1 MAICGLPK
9 SQRLPRLFRL
19 VFILRPCNGVVEP
32 LLRAQA
38 EALDQ
43 LALESVVRNC
53 LRLEFGAA
61 EITDAL
67 SGIGDDLSNHL
78 ALHGIGAR
86 PLQRRLRSERQS
98 ARRVEAVMAGR
109 YLAGGANLACD
120 RHVRIGRVPGLPK
133 YQQW

>member
-1 MAICGLPK
+1 M
-9 SQRLPRLFRL
+9 
-19 VFILRPCNGVVEP
+19 
-32 LLRAQA
+32 RAQA

-78 ALHGIGAR
+78 ALHRIGACR
-86 PLQRRLRSERQS
+86 SNAVLVATGNPL
-98 ARRVEAVMAGR
+98 
-109 YLAGGANLACD
+109 GA
-120 RHVRIGRVPGLPK
+120 
-133 YQQW
+133 